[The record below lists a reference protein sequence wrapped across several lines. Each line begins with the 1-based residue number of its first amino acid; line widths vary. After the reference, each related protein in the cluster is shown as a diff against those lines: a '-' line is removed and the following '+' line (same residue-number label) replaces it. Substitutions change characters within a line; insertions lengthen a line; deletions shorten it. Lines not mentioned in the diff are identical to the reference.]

1 MLAARAGTT
10 KKTTSPRCILIDSH
24 DPITRLALTPRTQR
38 EAGIADSSWKY
49 DSSSDERSFKFLVG
63 LTGFVLGV
71 MLVFAYVT

>member
-1 MLAARAGTT
+1 MLAARAGT
-10 KKTTSPRCILIDSH
+10 KKTTSPRCILIDNH

-49 DSSSDERSFKFLVG
+49 DSSSDEKSLKFLMG
-63 LTGFVLGV
+63 LTGFIFGV

>member
-10 KKTTSPRCILIDSH
+10 KKTTSPRCILIDNH

-49 DSSSDERSFKFLVG
+49 DSSSDEKSLKFLMG
-63 LTGFVLGV
+63 LTGFIFGV